1 MGLRNIVFLVGLV
14 IVIFYIV
21 KVYILKIR
29 LTTKDKIVLKY
40 TPRKAFF

>member
-1 MGLRNIVFLVGLV
+1 MGLRNIVFLAGLV